1 MPTFGRQRHGQRTLT
16 PTRIEDFL
24 CEELLADPM
33 VDVDE
38 LNDLLRDPS
47 PLAIFDHDDQADADD
62 EPPGE
67 PESPTARAAKLAGL
81 AIALAVLCGSILTAV
96 FLDRHRAAT
105 GEARPQRQ
113 ITGIA
118 ALAGFTMMTTPPATG
133 TILVGDT
140 VTTSRAVRDPRDAR
154 RVTRHFYD
162 SLASAPDEAL
172 AMLGG
177 GLRGGRTDELTD
189 AFARVD
195 AVTVHRLGVMP
206 DGMVQ
211 AVITVTRSDSR
222 RYRVTQLLRVD
233 TGPPAK
239 ITAARLLS
247 AQRSPGQE

>member
-1 MPTFGRQRHGQRTLT
+1 MPTFGWQRRGQRTLT
-16 PTRIEDFL
+16 PTRIEDVL

-47 PLAIFDHDDQADADD
+47 PLSIFDDDQADADD

-67 PESPTARAAKLAGL
+67 PENTRGRAAKLAGL
-81 AIALAVLCGSILTAV
+81 AIAVAVLCGSILTAV

-118 ALAGFTMMTTPPATG
+118 ALAGFTMMTTPPASG

-140 VTTSRAVRDPRDAR
+140 VTTSRAVPDPRDAR

-162 SLASAPDEAL
+162 SLALAPDDAL

-177 GLRGGRTDELTD
+177 GLRGGQPDALTD

-206 DGMVQ
+206 DGMVR

-233 TGPPAK
+233 IGPPAT

-247 AQRSPGQE
+247 AQRTPGQE

>member
-1 MPTFGRQRHGQRTLT
+1 MPTFGWQRRGQRTLT

-47 PLAIFDHDDQADADD
+47 PLAIFDDDQADADD
-62 EPPGE
+62 EAPGE
-67 PESPTARAAKLAGL
+67 PENATARAVKLAGL
-81 AIALAVLCGSILTAV
+81 AIAVAVLCGSILTAV

-140 VTTSRAVRDPRDAR
+140 VTTSRAAPDPRDAR

-162 SLASAPDEAL
+162 SLASAPDDAL

-177 GLRGGRTDELTD
+177 GLRGGRQDALTG

-206 DGMVQ
+206 DGMVR
-211 AVITVTRSDSR
+211 AVVTVTRSDSL
-222 RYRVTQLLRVD
+222 RYRVTHLLRVD
-233 TGPPAK
+233 TGPPAT

-247 AQRSPGQE
+247 AQRTPGRE